1 MKKTIKVLICILIS
15 AMMLCACGKDKTQ
28 SKNDVQPQKQ
38 DSMSYYEIPDNMK
51 DDFKWLKTAVLKGDR
66 ETTVSENISP
76 EDIDSLFDVL
86 KHTCAEV
93 ADFPH
98 SIGIGNQNP
107 GCLTVNFE
115 YFFDE
120 SKDSTMNDAL
130 LKKADEIAKLVPQ
143 GSEYEKIKFIHDY
156 IVDHCDYDVAAL
168 EDSNNVTAYT
178 AYGALIDGKAV
189 CEGYS
194 KAFALLCRKVGITA
208 LCRSGEGGG
217 GGHMWN
223 MVQCDG
229 KWYNVDV
236 TWDDGK
242 GYNGAIGYRY
252 FLTDDI
258 EMSVVHTPHDNKFL
272 NAPKADSMDN
282 NYFVKNKLVADD
294 YDSAKKLF
302 TDEASK
308 ALKNGG
314 HYFTIKLSSKELYD
328 RVINEMMNDSSYSEL
343 MKKAYVNAKKTGE
356 PDKADFS
363 KDDDVFVLLVRI

>member
-1 MKKTIKVLICILIS
+1 MSFMI
-15 AMMLCACGKDKTQ
+15 LCACSKDKTESSNENKPEQ
-28 SKNDVQPQKQ
+28 NDY
-38 DSMSYYEIPDNMK
+38 MSYYEIPDNMK
-51 DDFKWLKTAVLKGDR
+51 DDFQLLKTALLKGDR
-66 ETTVSENISP
+66 EAEVSEKIST
-76 EDIDSLFDVL
+76 EDINSLFDVL

-93 ADFPH
+93 ADFPCD
-98 SIGIGNQNP
+98 IGIGKQNP
-107 GCLTVNFE
+107 GCLTVSFN
-115 YFFDE
+115 YFCDE

-168 EDSNNVTAYT
+168 DDSNNVTAYT

-194 KAFALLCRKVGITA
+194 KAFALLCRKIGITA

-258 EMSVVHTPHDNKFL
+258 EMSVVHTPHDNKLFK
-272 NAPKADSMDN
+272 APKADSMDN

-294 YDSAKKLF
+294 YDSALKLLQIQ
-302 TDEASK
+302 ARK
-308 ALKNGG
+308 ALENKEK
-314 HYFTIKLSSKELYD
+314 YFTIKLASKQLYSKFVEQAMSDEAFSNIMNKAAREAGID
-328 RVINEMMNDSSYSEL
+328 RNFD
-343 MKKAYVNAKKTGE
+343 K
-356 PDKADFS
+356 PDYS
-363 KDDDVFVLLVRI
+363 KDDDVYVLLIRL